1 MSREVVPDGA
11 GGFHVRFPFDRRLVD
26 LIKSLPRRRW
36 QAADK
41 TWWVPAEDV
50 VALVDLLHP
59 EGFDFDHEVGR
70 LYGERGGTR
79 ALPSRSAARS
89 SPAARPAG
97 RGLFDELPADDAG
110 ENYTVGRLNQE
121 VHAVLEGAF
130 PAPIWLVGEISGF
143 NRNKHKRHVAF
154 TLIERNAAGET
165 AYQVGAIVFEDT
177 RREIERKLRDAGGP
191 FVLEDEIEVR
201 VSARVDLYD
210 AWGAYR
216 VVIQDLDVAYTLGEA
231 ARRREEIVRALGAQ
245 GLLERNTSLPFPP
258 LPLRVGLITS
268 LGSDAYHDVLRTLKE
283 SGFAFTVT
291 AHGARVQGRS
301 TESTVLNALDWFRPR
316 AAHFDVVMI
325 CRGGGS
331 RSDLSWFDTEP
342 LGRAVALFP
351 IPVVIGIGHEQDVSV
366 LDHVG
371 WRAKTPTAAAAML
384 VERVRAA
391 LLRIDELSAAVVAG
405 ARELL
410 DAESRRRVEISLRLA
425 RAARGFLDMSRV
437 SLLAG
442 ARQLGQA
449 ARRDLASERR
459 RVLEAVTTLGPRAS
473 RAAAREGERL
483 DARARRLHLVDP
495 LRVVERGYAILRRGD
510 GRIVA
515 DAAAA
520 PKGAR
525 LTADLRTGRLA
536 LVSEGPAGGV
546 PMKDE
551 G

>member
-1 MSREVVPDGA
+1 LSREVVPDGA

-41 TWWVPAEDV
+41 TWWVPGEDV
-50 VALVDLLHP
+50 VALVDLLQP
-59 EGFDFDHEVGR
+59 EGFEFDDEVGR

-79 ALPSRSAARS
+79 TLAAAGPRRPAAAAR
-89 SPAARPAG
+89 AAERS
-97 RGLFDELPADDAG
+97 LFDEPPPEEAG
-110 ENYTVGRLNQE
+110 DNYTVGRLNRE
-121 VHAVLEGAF
+121 VRVVLEGAF

-143 NRNKHKRHVAF
+143 NRNKHKRHVGFA
-154 TLIERNAAGET
+154 LVERDAAGET
-165 AYQVGAIVFEDT
+165 AFQVGAIVFEDT
-177 RREIERKLRDAGGP
+177 RREIERKLRLAGDP
-191 FVLEDEIEVR
+191 FLLEDEIQVR
-201 VSARVDLYD
+201 VGVRVDLYD

-216 VVIQDLDVAYTLGEA
+216 VVVQDLDVKYTLGEA
-231 ARRREEIVRALGAQ
+231 ARRRDEIVRALGAQ
-245 GLLERNTSLPFPP
+245 GLLEKNTSLSFPP

-283 SGFAFTVT
+283 SGFAFSVT

-316 AAHFDVVMI
+316 VAHFDVVMI

-351 IPVVIGIGHEQDVSV
+351 IPVVVGIGHEQDLSV

-371 WRAKTPTAAAAML
+371 WRAKTPTAAAALL
-384 VERVRAA
+384 VERVRSA
-391 LLRIDELSAAVVAG
+391 LLRIDELSASVLAG

-410 DAESRRRVEISLRLA
+410 EVESRRRRDTARRLA
-425 RAARGFLDMSRV
+425 RAARSFLDMSRIA
-437 SLLAG
+437 LLAG

-449 ARRDLASERR
+449 ARRDLAAERR
-459 RVLEAVTTLGPRAS
+459 RAREAARALGPRAA

-483 DARARRLHLVDP
+483 EARARRLHLVDP
-495 LRVVERGYAILRRGD
+495 LRVVERGYAILRRAD
-510 GRIVA
+510 GRVVA
-515 DAAAA
+515 DPAAA

-525 LTADLRTGRLA
+525 LTADLRAGRLA
-536 LVSEGPAGGV
+536 LVSDGPAARMPARG
-546 PMKDE
+546 E
-551 G
+551 E